1 MDLKGIIS
9 ISGKSGLSKIVSQS
23 RGGLIVESLEDGKRF
38 AVHGSERVSS
48 LEDISIYT
56 YEKDLL
62 LTEVFEEMFKKAEGK
77 QILSHK
83 SSEQELR
90 AYLKEVLPNYDEE
103 RVYNS
108 DIKKLVHWYNI
119 LIDKKLLSITE
130 KKKPADKE
138 KKATSKDVKK
148 PEPKSKVK
156 KPAPVKNAGNA
167 KPKAAPVKKTAT
179 KASSKGK

>member
-56 YEKDLL
+56 YEEDLL
-62 LTEVFEEMFKKAEGK
+62 LTEVFEAMFKKAEGK

-83 SSEQELR
+83 SSAEELR

-103 RVYNS
+103 RVYTS
-108 DIKKLVHWYNI
+108 DIKKLVQWFNI
-119 LIDKKLLSITE
+119 LIDKKLLSITKE
-130 KKKPADKE
+130 KKVADKE
-138 KKATSKDVKK
+138 KKTETKEVKK
-148 PEPKSKVK
+148 TTAKTK
-156 KPAPVKNAGNA
+156 KPAPSKNAGNA